1 MGLLRKPFFFFS
13 WNENHKFGNNIFS
26 FLDVLLY
33 SILKIGKH
41 DFGSQE
47 NKSAGG
53 TSLVI
58 TDLTVVYVRVF
69 FHYPFPGLPCCKPV
83 LHTCCFSLLQPQMII
98 SSLPVDFF
106 PLTGLSK
113 SNQKAKSYKISM
125 SCPSASPLSYI
136 CPPWVQISSSFF
148 PSSRCPICTSS

>member
-1 MGLLRKPFFFFS
+1 M
-13 WNENHKFGNNIFS
+13 
-26 FLDVLLY
+26 LLY

-113 SNQKAKSYKISM
+113 SNQKQSPIRCL
-125 SCPSASPLSYI
+125 CPVPQPLPSP
-136 CPPWVQISSSFF
+136 
-148 PSSRCPICTSS
+148 TSVLHGYRFLHHFSPVAVVLFALHLRF